1 MQTNRETIFGKDLYI
16 TYLSIYLLIEDAGL
30 FPLELV
36 PPRVEVLVGVAREDV
51 RVQFGGR
58 HRCLLCHDLEAIL
71 VAVRCG
77 QGNHCVKSPLDY
89 EAMQN

>member
-1 MQTNRETIFGKDLYI
+1 M
-16 TYLSIYLLIEDAGL
+16 LIEDAGL

-58 HRCLLCHDLEAIL
+58 DRRLLVHNLEALL
-71 VAVRCG
+71 VAVRCR
-77 QGNHCVKSPLDY
+77 QGNHCVESGVDYY